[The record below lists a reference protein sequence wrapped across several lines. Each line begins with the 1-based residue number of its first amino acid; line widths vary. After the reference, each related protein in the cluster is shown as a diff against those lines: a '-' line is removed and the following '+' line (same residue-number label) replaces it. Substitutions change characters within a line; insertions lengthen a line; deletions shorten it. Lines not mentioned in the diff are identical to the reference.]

1 MAERK
6 KLELELNK
14 TVSLELLFDEP
25 ITGQSRYGPYWMY
38 TLKNSQGEELLY
50 FAPEEVNE
58 QIKSLRKGE
67 RFEITKQAEQKG
79 AKIITR
85 FDVKVEKNS
94 LESPAN
100 ELNKSNG
107 KDYFYDL
114 MLTSCRDA
122 VKIQNELGG
131 LMDAKSLAITLF
143 IARSKI
149 GYN

>member
-58 QIKSLRKGE
+58 QIKSLRKVTDL
-67 RFEITKQAEQKG
+67 RSQNTLSRKEQ
-79 AKIITR
+79 R
-85 FDVKVEKNS
+85 S
-94 LESPAN
+94 LPGS
-100 ELNKSNG
+100 
-107 KDYFYDL
+107 
-114 MLTSCRDA
+114 M
-122 VKIQNELGG
+122 
-131 LMDAKSLAITLF
+131 
-143 IARSKI
+143 
-149 GYN
+149 